1 MTETSGDWHV
11 ALLKPNSANL
21 AERNLVRQGFEVFMP
36 REIETKRRGSKFVEV
51 SRPLFPGYVFVAL
64 EKQGTTIRRVNSTY
78 GVARLISLGN
88 VPAKVPTELIFALRQ
103 RCDGDGFLRPPGQLQ
118 PGDQVVVKSGPFANF
133 VATVEKLTPDRR
145 VWVLL
150 ELLGSTT
157 KVLAGPEQLRYA
169 V

>member
-1 MTETSGDWHV
+1 MTEESRDWHV
-11 ALLKPNSANL
+11 ALLKPNSADL
-21 AERNLVRQGFEVFMP
+21 AQRNLVRQRFEVFMP

-64 EKQGTTIRRVNSTY
+64 EKQGGNIRRVNSTY

-88 VPAKVPTELIFALRQ
+88 VPAKVPTELILALRQ

-150 ELLGSTT
+150 ELLGSST
-157 KVLAGPEQLRYA
+157 KVLADPEQLRHA

>member
-1 MTETSGDWHV
+1 
-11 ALLKPNSANL
+11 
-21 AERNLVRQGFEVFMP
+21 MP

-64 EKQGTTIRRVNSTY
+64 EKQGANIRRVNSTH
-78 GVARLISLGN
+78 GVARLISFGN
-88 VPAKVPTELIFALRQ
+88 VPATVPTELISALRQ
-103 RCDGDGFLRPPGQLQ
+103 RCDGDGFLRPPVRLQ
-118 PGDQVVVKSGPFANF
+118 PGDQVIVKSGPFANF

-157 KVLAGPEQLRYA
+157 KVLAAPEQLRHA